1 MTKAERQKMLA
12 RERAARHY
20 QKKKLER
27 ANSNAESTLENEVE
41 HAPELD
47 SRHLSLVAKTKPEDE
62 VNEPVES
69 NDSTPDLNAVPEEK
83 APDSPPPPIQK
94 KSGWRTFGL
103 VARGVVIAALTVLM
117 AMLQADFYSQHD
129 VSPQL
134 AWPFAIAVEAGFISL
149 VTMKFAGWFDLVRK
163 LAVAVVFLYFAATL
177 VFQIAYRARENVI
190 RSNSVGVA
198 ELQGQLEDASQSL
211 KVAEKGRSWENMRLF
226 GEQVR
231 SLQSQIANAPKTT
244 ALGTTRADVLLAE
257 AVLLVVMRVIL
268 LAVSGLNTVRLRE
281 SLAP

>member
-20 QKKKLER
+20 QKKKAER
-27 ANSNAESTLENEVE
+27 LNSNAESTLESDVE

-47 SRHLSLVAKTKPEDE
+47 SRHLSLVDNKRTEDKALIRDYE
-62 VNEPVES
+62 D
-69 NDSTPDLNAVPEEK
+69 DSTPDSNAEAEESI
-83 APDSPPPPIQK
+83 PDSPPPPEEK
-94 KSGWRTFGL
+94 KSKWRFVPFVL
-103 VARGVVIAALTVLM
+103 RGIVVVALTVLM
-117 AMLQADFYSQHD
+117 AILQADFYSQHD
-129 VSPQL
+129 VSPEL
-134 AWPFAIAVEAGFISL
+134 AWPFAIAVEAGFLSL
-149 VTMKFAGWFDLVRK
+149 VTMKFKGHFDLVRK
-163 LAVAVVFLYFAATL
+163 IAVGIVFLYFASTL
-177 VFQIAYRARENVI
+177 IFQIAYRARENVI

-198 ELQGQLEDASQSL
+198 ELQTQLEDAQQSL

-281 SLAP
+281 SLTP